1 LKRFKSFFM
10 LHLPK
15 CLLSDLHQQNL
26 WKWVPNFNL
35 KASEI
40 GYLSSTSLINPFLCT
55 RYQKLTETLS
65 PLADQ
70 SSFFEIES
78 TLLRQRWRM
87 HQQLQHKQVGNS
99 GASTSSKASNFSI
112 VSSFPLLVGYFS
124 SCCLMKPS
132 SAQGIRSVQKNTLSS
147 CRSIKLFSQSFWG
160 STEECINNKNRRSSL
175 EILVHQP
182 QVKAGTFSMESSFL
196 N

>member
-1 LKRFKSFFM
+1 
-10 LHLPK
+10 
-15 CLLSDLHQQNL
+15 
-26 WKWVPNFNL
+26 
-35 KASEI
+35 
-40 GYLSSTSLINPFLCT
+40 
-55 RYQKLTETLS
+55 
-65 PLADQ
+65 
-70 SSFFEIES
+70 
-78 TLLRQRWRM
+78 M

-132 SAQGIRSVQKNTLSS
+132 SAQGIRSLQKNTLLLQINQAF
-147 CRSIKLFSQSFWG
+147 RSG

-175 EILVHQP
+175 EIPVHQP
-182 QVKAGTFSMESSFL
+182 QVKAGTFSMDSSFL